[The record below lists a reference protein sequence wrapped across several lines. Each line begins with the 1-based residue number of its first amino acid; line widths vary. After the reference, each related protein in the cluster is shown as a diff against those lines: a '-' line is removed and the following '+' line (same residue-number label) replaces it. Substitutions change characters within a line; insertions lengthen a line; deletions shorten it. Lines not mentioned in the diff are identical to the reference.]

1 MPTSRRK
8 KSIPA
13 IKWLLWALAFTA
25 AVAGGYFC
33 GAWYESRQERQ
44 CTCNCGFL
52 LKQLP
57 TT

>member
-13 IKWLLWALAFTA
+13 IKWLLGVLALVGALAL
-25 AVAGGYFC
+25 GYYG
-33 GAWYESRQERQ
+33 GAWYEIKKDRQ